1 MITISKYY
9 PFILGIFHLIGIA
22 LFIVDPKAADL
33 SYLVLLLSG
42 TLLLLSENI
51 TAKKAIVYFSIF
63 CFGYLIELVGTKTGY
78 LFGTYQYD
86 NALGYKWAGVPVI
99 IGLNWL
105 IIVIASVSVIRKL
118 KVEHHIICAFLAA
131 LLCTFM
137 DVIIEPVAT
146 SYNMWSWNDAII
158 PVYNYVCWFIFSLF
172 FALLYIKNSKKHN
185 PTGVALY
192 LIWVLF
198 FLILNFI

>member
-1 MITISKYY
+1 MIAISKYY
-9 PFILGIFHLIGIA
+9 PYVLGLFHAIGIV
-22 LFIVDPKAADL
+22 LFIVNPNASDL

-42 TLLLLSENI
+42 TLLLLSE
-51 TAKKAIVYFSIF
+51 TFSIKKGLVYLSIF
-63 CFGYLIELVGTKTGY
+63 SFGFLIELIGTKTGY
-78 LFGTYQYD
+78 LFGTYHYD
-86 NALGYKWAGVPVI
+86 SALGYMWAGVPVI

-105 IIVIASVSVIRKL
+105 IIVIASVSIVRKL
-118 KVEHHIICAFLAA
+118 KVEHHIVCAFLAA
-131 LLCTFM
+131 LLCTLM

-146 SYNMWSWNDAII
+146 AYNMWSWNDTII
-158 PVYNYVCWFIFSLF
+158 PVYNYVCWFIFSF
-172 FALLYIKNSKKHN
+172 IFALLYIKNSKKHN